1 MILKNI
7 LYFLLIQYNLS
18 IKPEYFC
25 ILTDNIEN
33 EVRCKTEQCGNNLCS
48 IDYKSCEYLN
58 NWFTIVHK
66 YINEMKKLKIIDQFL
81 EKIKECQ
88 PNQYI
93 ILKQQ
98 ICSIEAI
105 CSIEK
110 KFKLSQLFKPF
121 RFTTNKSC
129 NCTGHQNKFKCGN
142 NYCTDSKNTCT
153 KLIKSLNDSTFI
165 KHVNKC

>member
-1 MILKNI
+1 
-7 LYFLLIQYNLS
+7 
-18 IKPEYFC
+18 
-25 ILTDNIEN
+25 
-33 EVRCKTEQCGNNLCS
+33 
-48 IDYKSCEYLN
+48 
-58 NWFTIVHK
+58 
-66 YINEMKKLKIIDQFL
+66 MKKLKIIDQFL

-93 ILKQQ
+93 TLKQQ

-110 KFKLSQLFKPF
+110 KFELSQLFKPF
-121 RFTTNKSC
+121 RFTTNKTC
-129 NCTGHQNKFKCGN
+129 ICTGQNKFKCGN
-142 NYCTDSKNTCT
+142 NYCTDNKNTCT